1 MSLPRSTTASAKSST
16 ASSYYGIMGMHPSS
30 VNGVGGGL
38 SGTINGTNWKKS
50 TIKYLTNPWMVAK
63 EKLQNSTSHL
73 NFNLKNKSGQCNY
86 LTHYQRERVNLL
98 YINLYKHLNFL
109 ILTQVMQLITRIRSQ
124 TLEYLLM
131 ETTTKSNPPIEME
144 DKYEIS
150 MDYRTTKGSKN
161 YMVRLMYFYIS
172 DSHSFIHQ

>member
-1 MSLPRSTTASAKSST
+1 MKKWKSVTNFELFRSSMSLPRSTTASAKSST

-73 NFNLKNKSGQCNY
+73 NFNLKNKSGDCYDLVQIEY
-86 LTHYQRERVNLL
+86 
-98 YINLYKHLNFL
+98 NF
-109 ILTQVMQLITRIRSQ
+109 MPRI
-124 TLEYLLM
+124 
-131 ETTTKSNPPIEME
+131 
-144 DKYEIS
+144 
-150 MDYRTTKGSKN
+150 
-161 YMVRLMYFYIS
+161 
-172 DSHSFIHQ
+172 

>member
-1 MSLPRSTTASAKSST
+1 MKWKSLSTSELFRSSMSLPRCTTASAKSST

-73 NFNLKNKSGQCNY
+73 NFNLKNKSGKNVSFFNNQNCMDE
-86 LTHYQRERVNLL
+86 LKSRAMNLFEFM
-98 YINLYKHLNFL
+98 NFVQE
-109 ILTQVMQLITRIRSQ
+109 TQQIIQTRSL
-124 TLEYLLM
+124 TLEYL
-131 ETTTKSNPPIEME
+131 
-144 DKYEIS
+144 
-150 MDYRTTKGSKN
+150 
-161 YMVRLMYFYIS
+161 
-172 DSHSFIHQ
+172 